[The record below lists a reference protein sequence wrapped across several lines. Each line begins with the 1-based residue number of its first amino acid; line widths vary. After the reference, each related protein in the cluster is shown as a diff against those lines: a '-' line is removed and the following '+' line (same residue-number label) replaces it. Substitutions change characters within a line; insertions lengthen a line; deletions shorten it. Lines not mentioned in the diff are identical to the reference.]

1 MTLLPSWRLRL
12 PLCSLFIL
20 FGSVAAVLELLTV
33 KVPAYAIRGGSA
45 KLYCSYKLDDDA
57 SLYSLKW
64 YKDDHQFYQYIPGN
78 IISKNTFFLPGVDV
92 NMGRSSRGSV
102 VLENLG
108 FHSSGTYRCEVI
120 AEAPVFLTKLGE
132 GNLTVIDP
140 PDSAPVLEGAQAAYH
155 VGEQVSLNCTS
166 LSSRPAAT
174 LAWYVNDQLVTESH
188 RLRKYGALQEGG
200 GLQTAVLG
208 LSFTTSPQHFQRGVM
223 RLKCVARIATV
234 YFQSQET
241 SVAEAEARPPH
252 TIAEGRRHF
261 LLGCGRPAGGGG
273 PDVLLLGL
281 ALSLATLLTCV
292 LPIPHH
298 YHHHNNSNSHH
309 TASSSCSL

>member
-92 NMGRSSRGSV
+92 N
-102 VLENLG
+102 
-108 FHSSGTYRCEVI
+108 
-120 AEAPVFLTKLGE
+120 

-281 ALSLATLLTCV
+281 ALSLASPPHLRASDSPPLPPPQQQQQSPHSFLFLLFV
-292 LPIPHH
+292 
-298 YHHHNNSNSHH
+298 N
-309 TASSSCSL
+309 